1 MLGPDKATRTKGASR
16 PIGRPE
22 GARRK
27 PLLTALPFCV
37 VLILAAVGLNLA
49 HAQASG
55 DSCTPGVG
63 EVTRSDD
70 SFRWTSLLSGTAA
83 WDGSVALREDVD
95 GSCYVHHIYIDFGPE
110 RSGTLTLTGSPYV
123 SFTVQY
129 PSAFTHSSDVALNA
143 IGDLDEHN
151 PQAGSY
157 LTYTV
162 AENRDIN
169 AAGADEYVVRG
180 IGLAAIVTDVVV
192 GIELPL
198 DFLGKT
204 VYAQIHV
211 GPDHCQCSVT
221 AFTIPGAPP
230 PPPPSPEAWDVYV
243 HAHQDDWQLWE
254 SPDSY
259 NHYQAGDHLLFVY
272 TTAGDAG
279 QDISRW
285 GAREQGAE
293 ASVRYIVGAGAPEGS
308 GSVNFCYTAGQQVCH
323 SIWTWTYG
331 DTVSVFMR
339 VPDGGNHGGGFPS
352 TGGQTM
358 EKLRDGNITSMSA
371 VDGSTTYQSWAD
383 FYSTINAIIAAYTPY
398 DSTTRVNAPDIDR
411 NRQTGH
417 FNGCDPCEDHADHLG
432 TGDAVW
438 NATYGMGTPW
448 TRVLYIDYMIAW
460 ADSRYPVNLDNA
472 SYAIKKALFM
482 SYVNTTKALTGE
494 DEYSEMPY
502 FWENAFHR
510 EYSRT
515 A

>member
-1 MLGPDKATRTKGASR
+1 MTGPDKR
-16 PIGRPE
+16 PQTT

-27 PLLTALPFCV
+27 PLLAALPFCL
-37 VLILAAVGLNLA
+37 VLIVAAVGLNLV
-49 HAQASG
+49 HAQANG
-55 DSCTPGVG
+55 NSCTPGVG
-63 EVTRSDD
+63 EVTRFDD
-70 SFRWTSLLSGTAA
+70 SFSWTSLLSGTAA
-83 WDGSVALREDVD
+83 WSGYVALREYVD
-95 GSCYVHHIYIDFGPE
+95 SSCYVHHIYIDFGPE
-110 RSGTLTLTGSPYV
+110 ESGTLSLNGSPYV

-143 IGDLDEHN
+143 IGNLDEHN
-151 PQAGSY
+151 PQAGTY

-169 AAGADEYVVRG
+169 AAGADEYVVQG
-180 IGLAAIVTDVVV
+180 GGLAALVTDVAV

-198 DFLGKT
+198 DFLGQT

-221 AFTIPGAPP
+221 AFTIPGTPP
-230 PPPPSPEAWDVYV
+230 PPPTPNVWDVYV

-259 NHYQAGDHLLFVY
+259 AHYQAGDHLLFIY

-293 ASVRYIVGAGAPEGS
+293 ASVRYIVGAGAAEGS
-308 GSVNFCYTAGQQVCH
+308 GSVNFCYTALQQVCH

-331 DTVSVFMR
+331 NTVSVFMR

-352 TGGQTM
+352 TNYQTM
-358 EKLRDGNITSMSA
+358 EKLRDGTILSMTA
-371 VDGSTTYQSWAD
+371 VDGSTTYQTWTD
-383 FYSTINAIIAAYTPY
+383 FYSTINAIIAAYTPS
-398 DSTTRVNAPDIDR
+398 DSTTRVNAPDFDR
-411 NRQTGH
+411 TRQTGH
-417 FNGCDPCEDHADHLG
+417 FNGCDPCEDHADHLA
-432 TGDAVW
+432 TADAVW
-438 NATYGMGTPW
+438 NATLGMGAPW

-460 ADSRYPVNLDNA
+460 GDSRYPVNLDNA
-472 SYAIKKALFM
+472 SYAIKKGLFM
-482 SYVNTTKALTGE
+482 AYVNTTKALSGE
-494 DEYSEMPY
+494 DEYSQMPY
-502 FWENAFHR
+502 FWENAFWR
-510 EYSRT
+510 EYSRE

>member
-1 MLGPDKATRTKGASR
+1 M
-16 PIGRPE
+16 
-22 GARRK
+22 
-27 PLLTALPFCV
+27 
-37 VLILAAVGLNLA
+37 LILAAVGLNLV

-63 EVTRSDD
+63 EVARSDD
-70 SFRWTSLLSGTAA
+70 SFTWTSLLSGTAA
-83 WDGSVALREDVD
+83 WQGAVALREDVD
-95 GSCYVHHIYIDFGPE
+95 SSCYVHHIYIDFGPE
-110 RSGTLTLTGSPYV
+110 RSGTLSLTGSPYV

-143 IGDLDEHN
+143 IGNLDEHN
-151 PQAGSY
+151 PLAGTY

-162 AENRDIN
+162 DENRDIN
-169 AAGADEYVVRG
+169 AAGADEYVVQG
-180 IGLAAIVTDVVV
+180 IGLAALVTDVAV

-198 DFLGKT
+198 DFLGQT

-230 PPPPSPEAWDVYV
+230 PPPPPSPEVWDVYV

-259 NHYQAGDHLLFVY
+259 NHYQAGDHLLFIY

-293 ASVRYIVGAGAPEGS
+293 ASVRYIVGAGAAEAS

-339 VPDGGNHGGGFPS
+339 VPDGGNMGGGFPS
-352 TGGQTM
+352 TGGQSM

-383 FYSTINAIIAAYTPY
+383 FYSTINAIIAAHAPF
-398 DSTTRVNAPDIDR
+398 DSTTRVNVPDFDR
-411 NRQTGH
+411 GPADGALQRLRPLHGPCGPPDDRGCRVERDVWNGRSLDPRPLHRLHDCLGRLAVSGQPRQRLVRDQEGTLHVLREHDEG
-417 FNGCDPCEDHADHLG
+417 ADRRGRVLR
-432 TGDAVW
+432 DAVVL
-438 NATYGMGTPW
+438 GE
-448 TRVLYIDYMIAW
+448 RVPPGVFAGSLSAERPLG
-460 ADSRYPVNLDNA
+460 S
-472 SYAIKKALFM
+472 
-482 SYVNTTKALTGE
+482 
-494 DEYSEMPY
+494 
-502 FWENAFHR
+502 
-510 EYSRT
+510 
-515 A
+515 